1 MGKDDFLDA
10 LCGVGFNTLIE
21 KGKKLH
27 NEMEL
32 RKIIKDY
39 VGKEYKVKFEYLSL
53 DCEIDF
59 EGLCSYIIN
68 EFMSDINAYFFNIE
82 KENRDRAYN
91 TIISKSLFHS
101 KAKNKRV
108 IVTFMDNLLGL
119 INTFK
124 SKDFTEEN
132 ILFGNILATDII
144 NNINSSME
152 RIDKSTSQEIQKLR
166 NELTSYLSGLDFKN
180 IVLIIDGYIHKGE
193 FDAVKNIEKIVGHN
207 DLSIYI
213 NICFLWYTYGEKNIE
228 KYINEIK
235 KIKDYVV
242 KNAALAFIAIL
253 YFDRDKDIKKL
264 IDIATD
270 GNLIYIFNILLDEN
284 YELLYQTVS
293 TKEGET
299 NIINFEVKYFSP
311 EFQYLQKQIIFRCI
325 EKEDGILNLSEVLQ
339 EIFPVSDFE
348 YRFKYLI
355 RKAKELYSRGNQY
368 HTEELQE
375 IYKELLG
382 LKIIYYNCADVICK
396 TYIVEILSLAQ
407 VINNET
413 AVYEYDQLQESLKS
427 DIEIRS
433 LYYEGILNN
442 GQCCID
448 KFELLDFATENKQ
461 FVLLNMVFTKYVFS
475 IDELNNY
482 WDEHLYLLRKNII
495 AVHIYYD
502 CFLGKK
508 SNKEI
513 KNCISKCNNEYNN
526 QLEFYLIILK
536 LQMEEDLV
544 NEVCKK
550 LISGEMKFIQI
561 YGLQEFSYLCV
572 NSGFYQEVR
581 PVLEKYSYVPI
592 IDILRCKVI
601 FDYYE
606 EEHDTLLTKV
616 DNLIANGYKDAN
628 IYEIK
633 AMILQNKGYQLEAI
647 KNFKSAFLLN
657 PNKYNTVLNLLY
669 LSIHNNRN
677 LDLTILESAKQFN
690 DTQMLYMIAG
700 AYGYL
705 GDKQNQRRYIT
716 KSLLTSEKYVKE
728 VYNAY
733 LMAMLLQPNNK
744 NIDDPER
751 VDDTST
757 VFLIYGNEN
766 RIISFYNDENML
778 PGSRSKFADAE
789 HYFVRSQIGVKLLRK
804 KKDDKVNLDGKE
816 YVVDNIL
823 QTDKFL
829 FQYCIR
835 RLEEKK
841 GIIAGHFGQ
850 DGDMSELV
858 SILETYSSSDR
869 TANNLIALYS
879 EPRDG
884 TPISFYSIS
893 GMFRCLSDTI
903 EYLLLNES
911 VTIWNAYLNDDIK
924 IEDRPIVVTYSA
936 GIMLYLL
943 GVPIDKLTILKDIY
957 VESVTSNSNS
967 HDYDAKMEYY
977 NKDDVTS
984 IFQQEGKLYR
994 SEVSEEAKEKELQK
1008 ALDIYEYICALNNI
1022 ESASEPI
1029 KEIGISIEDM
1039 RKMLGDYDY
1048 YAMCLAEE
1056 KRAYLVTED
1065 IFLIKSVEFMSFGI
1079 EVLSIF
1085 TLITQLDLEL
1095 EDLLN
1100 IIENAIKYH
1109 FQNPWH
1115 VCVIKYISEKYS
1127 CIDDEEK
1134 CKKIIKRLLEIMIP
1148 NIQDEKYIEI
1158 IKNDISALFILI
1170 YNKELVLNADI
1181 ENAIQRVVFYYNQNI
1196 VRATLRSLFVIDEED
1211 GLQ

>member
-1 MGKDDFLDA
+1 MGKDDLLDA
-10 LCGVGFNTLIE
+10 FSEFGFNVLME

-32 RKIIKDY
+32 RKRIKDF
-39 VGKEYKVKFEYLSL
+39 VEKEFNAKFENLPL
-53 DCEIDF
+53 DYEIDF
-59 EGLCSYIIN
+59 EGLNDYLN
-68 EFMSDINAYFFNIE
+68 NVFMTDIYAYFFKIE
-82 KENRDRAYN
+82 KEDREKAYS
-91 TIISKSLFHS
+91 TIISKSLFYS
-101 KAKNKRV
+101 KAKNNEL
-108 IVTFMDNLLGL
+108 IVTFIDNLLNL
-119 INTFK
+119 ISTFK

-132 ILFGNILATDII
+132 ILLGNLQATDII
-144 NNINSSME
+144 NSINSS
-152 RIDKSTSQEIQKLR
+152 IKQVDKSTSQEIQKLR
-166 NELTSYLSGLDFKN
+166 DELTQYLPGLDFKN
-180 IVLIIDGYIHKGE
+180 IVSIIDGYIHKGE
-193 FDAVKNIEKIVGHN
+193 FDAVKNIEKIVSNN

-213 NICFLWYTYGEKNIE
+213 NVCFLWYFYEEKNIE
-228 KYINEIK
+228 RYLNEIK
-235 KIKDYVV
+235 KIKEDIV
-242 KNAALAFIAIL
+242 KNASLAFIAIL
-253 YFDRDKDIKKL
+253 YLDRDKEIKKL

-270 GNLIYIFNILLDEN
+270 GNLIYILNILLEKN

-293 TKEGET
+293 TKEGEN
-299 NIINFEVKYFSP
+299 NIIKFEVKYSSC
-311 EFQYLQKQIIFRCI
+311 EYQYLQKQIIFRCI
-325 EKEDGILNLSEVLQ
+325 EKEVGILNLSEVLQ

-382 LKIIYYNCADVICK
+382 LKIIYYNCADVLCK
-396 TYIVEILSLAQ
+396 TYLVEMFSLAQ
-407 VINNET
+407 VINNEI
-413 AVYEYDQLQESLKS
+413 AVYEYDQLSESLKS
-427 DIEIRS
+427 DIEIKS

-442 GQCCID
+442 GKCCID
-448 KFELLDFATENKQ
+448 KFELLDFATENQQ
-461 FVLLNMVFTKYVFS
+461 FVLLNMVFTKYIFS
-475 IDELNNY
+475 IEELNNY

-502 CFLGKK
+502 CFKGKK

-513 KNCISKCNNEYNN
+513 KINISKCNNEYNN

-536 LQMEEDLV
+536 LQMDEVLV

-550 LISGEMKFIQI
+550 LVSGEMKFIQV
-561 YGLQEFSYLCV
+561 YGLQEFSYLCI
-572 NSGFYQEVR
+572 NSGFHQAVR

-592 IDILRCKVI
+592 IDIILCKVI

-606 EEHDTLLTKV
+606 EERDILLTKV
-616 DNLIANGYKDAN
+616 VNLLENGYNDSD

-633 AMILQNKGYQLEAI
+633 AMILQSKGYQLEAI
-647 KNFKSAFLLN
+647 KNFKYAFSLN
-657 PNKYNTVLNLLY
+657 PNKYNTILNLLY

-677 LDLTILESAKQFN
+677 LDLAILESAKQFN

-700 AYGYL
+700 AYDYL

-716 KSLLTSEKYVKE
+716 KSLLTSDEYVKE

-733 LMAMLLQPNNK
+733 LMAVLLQPNSK
-744 NIDDPER
+744 NTDDPER

-757 VFLIYGNEN
+757 VFLKYGNEN

-789 HYFVRSQIGVKLLRK
+789 HYFVRSQAGVKLLRK

-829 FQYCIR
+829 FQYCLR
-835 RLEEKK
+835 KLDEMK
-841 GIIAGHFGQ
+841 GIIAGHLGQ

-858 SILETYSSSDR
+858 SILKTYTPSDR
-869 TANNLIALYS
+869 TENNLIALYS

-884 TPISFYSIS
+884 IPISFYSIS

-911 VTIWNAYLNDDIK
+911 VTIWNTYLKADIE

-936 GIMLYLL
+936 SLMLYLL
-943 GVPIDKLTILKDIY
+943 GVPIDKLTVLKDIY
-957 VESVTSNSNS
+957 VESVTSNSNR
-967 HDYDAKMEYY
+967 HDYEAKIEYY

-984 IFQQEGKLYR
+984 IFQQEDKLYR
-994 SEVSEEAKEKELQK
+994 NEVSEDVKEKELQK
-1008 ALDIYEYICALNNI
+1008 ALDIYEYIYALNNI

-1039 RKMLGDYDY
+1039 RKMLGDCDY
-1048 YAMCLAEE
+1048 YAMCLVEEE
-1056 KRAYLVTED
+1056 KAYLVTED
-1065 IFLIKSVEFMSFGI
+1065 IFLIKSVEFMNLGI
-1079 EVLSIF
+1079 EAISIF
-1085 TLITQLDLEL
+1085 TLITQLDLNL
-1095 EDLLN
+1095 ENLLN
-1100 IIENAIKYH
+1100 IIENAIKYR

-1115 VCVIKYISEKYS
+1115 ICVIKYISEKYS
-1127 CIDDEEK
+1127 CIVDEEK
-1134 CKKIIKRLLEIMIP
+1134 RKQIIKRLLELMIP
-1148 NIQDEKYIEI
+1148 NIQDEKYIELV
-1158 IKNDISALFILI
+1158 KNDINALFILV
-1170 YNKELVLNADI
+1170 YNKELVINADI
-1181 ENAIQRVVFYYNQNI
+1181 ENAIQRVVYYYNQNI
-1196 VRATLRSLFVIDEED
+1196 VRATLRSLFVIDGD
-1211 GLQ
+1211 DNLH